1 MAIPLKSMKQT
12 ANIAKQIAK
21 NGAVITDV
29 NEMYKYTGGP
39 ELGHISLE
47 YLFAS
52 NILPLGT
59 IIHLFGPEGCGKSTM
74 AMHFLDEYFMKQ
86 GGDGHIIDTEGK
98 MSIPVIKSIVDPESL
113 AEDKF
118 TIYRS
123 GSLESAQSVVTTL
136 TKELAKATFDAKKKE
151 RVPHLLG
158 AVIDSFRV
166 TSEITQKGIS
176 DDGHASKQFAVEAAL
191 WRTFL
196 STMAPKMLYM
206 PMALF
211 LVNHMTEK
219 ESSTG
224 WGKVKDHGGGQALK
238 YHISYSF
245 LLQRIASVS
254 NKSNVYADLSIQSY
268 KNSGGEGKLKI
279 FPRIVYQSPDLEQDR
294 FRIDWD
300 IADAKLLA
308 GPDVPRDA
316 LKSAGICAVKES
328 SKAGLYS
335 DEVLGLSC
343 VPIQEITQKIY
354 SEPDRL
360 KALREQLKIYKY
372 QNLEELWE
380 SGWLF
385 DARHSVTGADDE

>member
-21 NGAVITDV
+21 KGAVITDV

-52 NILPLGT
+52 NVLPLST

-74 AMHFLDEYFMKQ
+74 AMHFLDEYFMRQ

-98 MSIPVIKSIVDPESL
+98 MSIPVIKSIVSPESI
-113 AEDKF
+113 EDDKF
-118 TIYRS
+118 TIYRA
-123 GSLESAQSVVTTL
+123 GSLESAQSVVTTIV
-136 TKELAKATFDAKKKE
+136 KELYKATFMCKKKD
-151 RVPHLLG
+151 RTPHLVG
-158 AVIDSFRV
+158 SVIDSFRV
-166 TSEITQKGIS
+166 TSEITQKGIT
-176 DDGHASKQFAVEAAL
+176 DDGHASKQFATEAAL

-206 PMALF
+206 PMVLF

-219 ESSTG
+219 ESGTG

-245 LLQRIASVS
+245 LIQRIANTS
-254 NKSNVYADLSIQSY
+254 NKTNVFADLSIQSY

-279 FPRIVYQSPDLEQDR
+279 YPRIIYQSPDLDQGR
-294 FRIDWD
+294 FKIDWD

-308 GPDVPRDA
+308 GPDIPREA
-316 LKSAGICAVKES
+316 LKNAGICSVKES

-343 VPIQEITQKIY
+343 VPIQEITSAIY
-354 SEPDRL
+354 AEPDRL
-360 KALREQLKIYKY
+360 SALREQLKIYKY
-372 QNLEELWE
+372 QTLEELWE

-385 DARHSVTGADDE
+385 DARTGGVEDDEE

>member
-12 ANIAKQIAK
+12 ANVAKQIAK
-21 NGAVITDV
+21 HGAVITDV
-29 NEMYKYTGGP
+29 EEMYKFTGGP
-39 ELGHISLE
+39 ELGNISLE

-74 AMHFLDEYFMKQ
+74 AMHFLDRYFMTL

-98 MSIPVIKSIVDPESL
+98 MSIPVIKSIVSPESID
-113 AEDKF
+113 EKKF
-118 TIYRS
+118 TIYRA
-123 GSLESAQSVVTTL
+123 GSLEAAQGVVTTI
-136 TKELAKATFDAKKKE
+136 TKELSKATFEAKKE
-151 RVPHLLG
+151 RIPHLIG

-166 TSEITQKGIS
+166 TSELTQKGIK
-176 DDGHASKQFAVEAAL
+176 DDGHATKQFAVEAAL
-191 WRTFL
+191 WRSFL
-196 STMAPKMLYM
+196 STMGPEMLYM

-211 LVNHMTEK
+211 IVNHMTEK
-219 ESSTG
+219 ESGTG

-245 LLQRIASVS
+245 LLQSISKVS
-254 NKSNVYADLSIQSY
+254 NKTTVYADLSIQSY

-279 FPRIVYQSPDLEQDR
+279 FPRIGYKAPDLEDDK

-300 IADAKLLA
+300 IADAKLLS
-308 GPDVPRDA
+308 GPDIPRDA
-316 LKSAGICAVKES
+316 LKKEGICAVKES

-335 DEVLGLSC
+335 DEVLGMSC
-343 VPIQEITQKIY
+343 VPIQEIVQRIY

-360 KALREQLKIYKY
+360 AALRKQLGIYKY
-372 QNLEELWE
+372 KNLDELWE

-385 DARHSVTGADDE
+385 DAKVSSGGSDE